1 VEFTFEEMTSSIV
14 GLKSHKTLSSF
25 KCSLEEYAF
34 GDRVA
39 EFRSLQ
45 EAFGEHIKVTDI
57 PHFSFWH

>member
-1 VEFTFEEMTSSIV
+1 MTSSIV

-39 EFRSLQ
+39 EFRALQ
-45 EAFGEHIKVTDI
+45 EALGEHIEVTDI